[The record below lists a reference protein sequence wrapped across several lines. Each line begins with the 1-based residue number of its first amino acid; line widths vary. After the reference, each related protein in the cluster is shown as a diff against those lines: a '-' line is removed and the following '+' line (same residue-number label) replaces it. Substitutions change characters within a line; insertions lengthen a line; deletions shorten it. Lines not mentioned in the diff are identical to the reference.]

1 MSNPSPV
8 RSVIVFNGPPGCGK
22 DFVAATMKE
31 IMTDMGTT
39 VHHNEVK
46 NRLINLTCL
55 IHDISREEWD
65 QSYHHPTKDMPHIKL
80 GGLTMRQALIHVSET
95 VIKPNFGQNYFG
107 RAAGKSLK
115 DGVNLFSDGGF
126 EPEIREIMNAVGRDN
141 FLLVRIH
148 PLVDGELKGFEGSG
162 DSRGYVMCDD
172 IPSVDV
178 TNDYTESF
186 VDLVADS
193 VAELMERHE
202 RRCVEAD
209 RSDLIIPVVHRLSKA
224 SADLATI
231 DSGLQN

>member
-1 MSNPSPV
+1 
-8 RSVIVFNGPPGCGK
+8 
-22 DFVAATMKE
+22 
-31 IMTDMGTT
+31 MGTA
-39 VHHNEVK
+39 VHHHEVK

-65 QSYHHPTKDMPHIKL
+65 QSYHHPTKDMPRIKL

-126 EPEIREIMNAVGRDN
+126 EPEIREVMNAVGRDN
-141 FLLVRIH
+141 FLLVRVH
-148 PLVDGELKGFEGSG
+148 PLIDGELKGFEGSG

-178 TNDYTESF
+178 VNDYTWSF
-186 VDLVADS
+186 VHATIDGI
-193 VAELMERHE
+193 AELMERHE
-202 RRCVEAD
+202 ERCEEAG
-209 RSDLIIPVVHRLSKA
+209 RNDLIIPVIHQMSKA
-224 SADLATI
+224 SADLVNR
-231 DSGLQN
+231 DPGLQD